1 MSITDVVVV
10 SLALLVGAA
19 IGWFAAGRRA
29 ARAVAEGESRTTID
43 ARLDAQTARAEASRA
58 REETAVARAEAA
70 QRLLEQANL
79 RTAVA
84 DAERN
89 IEQERGA
96 TSRAMAEVVEARSR
110 AASVEAQRDAAL
122 LRARELA
129 ADRETITNQFKVLSE
144 ESLNR
149 QGQKAEQT
157 ATERMAATQQL
168 VTPLAEGLRHLNE
181 RLAEVEKERTRLAA
195 ELGEQV
201 RAVRDSGEIIRKEA
215 ASLGNALRTPQVRG
229 AWGEQSLRRI
239 VEISGLTS
247 RCDFDDQ
254 RSHIDA
260 DGDRFR
266 PDMRINLADGKVIF
280 VDSKVPLSAVLEAY
294 NTEDGAEQKRHLGRF
309 AGHVRKHIEDLSG
322 KNYWQLDTGSP
333 EFVVLFLGS
342 DEFYRLAQEQMP
354 DLHEFAARRNIM
366 LACPGT
372 LIPMLHIVA
381 HGWKQAGLA
390 ESAAHVSKLG
400 RELHDRIATMGDH
413 FDKLGRS
420 INATVGNYNKA
431 VGTLESRVMVTARKF
446 RELGVTEKD
455 LASLGAVEGST
466 RDVVVPEMLD
476 YRDPRAELALLDQ
489 GVELLDVDPAAKVRR
504 LTRRTGTDDD

>member
-1 MSITDVVVV
+1 MSITDAVVVL
-10 SLALLVGAA
+10 LALLVGLVL
-19 IGWFAAGRRA
+19 GSLLTRRRA
-29 ARAVAEGESRTTID
+29 VRVAAAGESRTTAD

-58 REETAVARAEAA
+58 REEAATARTEVA
-70 QRLLEQANL
+70 QRLAEQANL

-84 DAERN
+84 DAERRV
-89 IEQERGA
+89 EQERAA
-96 TSRAMAEVVEARSR
+96 TSRAMADVTDAHSQR
-110 AASVEAQRDAAL
+110 ASVEAARDAAL

-129 ADRETITNQFKVLSE
+129 ADRETMMNQFRVLSE
-144 ESLNR
+144 ESLDK
-149 QGQKAEQT
+149 QGQKAEKT

-168 VTPLAEGLRHLNE
+168 VTPLAEGLRRLNE
-181 RLAEVEKERTRLAA
+181 RLNEVERERSRLAA
-195 ELGEQV
+195 EMGEQV
-201 RAVRDSGEIIRKEA
+201 KAVRDSGETIRKEA

-239 VEISGLTS
+239 VEISGLTN

-254 RSHIDA
+254 HSYTDA

-266 PDMRINLADGKVIF
+266 PDMRINLADRKIIF

-294 NTEDGAEQKRHLGRF
+294 NTEDEAEQKRHLGRF
-309 AGHVRKHIEDLSG
+309 AGHIRKHIEDLSG
-322 KNYWQLDTGSP
+322 KNYWQLDSGSP

-390 ESAAHVSKLG
+390 ESAAQVSMLG
-400 RELHDRIATMGDH
+400 RELHDRISTMGEH

-446 RELGVTEKD
+446 RELEVTEKD
-455 LASLGAVEGST
+455 LAELTTIDVNT
-466 RDVVVPEMLD
+466 RDVVVPEMLE
-476 YRDPRAELALLDQ
+476 YRDPRSELALLDDAI
-489 GVELLDVDPAAKVRR
+489 DVTDPRAALRR
-504 LTRRTGTDDD
+504 HPRRTGTDNA